1 MKRTYMGVEP
11 SVADNVFVDQT
22 ALIIGNVSIASQ
34 ASIWPYVVIRGDVNR
49 IKVGERTNIQ
59 DHTVIHAT
67 HDGPYSPG
75 GFATTVGNDVTV
87 GHRAIIHACDI
98 HDRVLVGMGAI
109 IMDGAI
115 IESDVL
121 VAAGS
126 IVTPGKRLHSGGLY
140 RGSPAKRV
148 RDLTPMEHEQL
159 LYSAKHYIRLSSSH
173 SQTK

>member
-1 MKRTYMGVEP
+1 MKRRYRDNEP
-11 SVADNVFVDQT
+11 RIDDSAYVDPT
-22 ALIIGNVSIASQ
+22 ALIIGDVSVAAQ
-34 ASIWPYVVIRGDVNR
+34 ASLWPYVVVRGDVNS
-49 IKVGERTNIQ
+49 ITIGQRTNIQ

-75 GFATTVGNDVTV
+75 GIATTLGADVTV
-87 GHRAIIHACDI
+87 GHRAIIHACEI
-98 HDRVLVGMGAI
+98 HDRVLIGMGAI

-115 IESDVL
+115 VESDVL

-148 RDLTPMEHEQL
+148 RDLTQKEHEQL
-159 LYSAKHYIRLSSSH
+159 LYSAQHYIKLSSYH
-173 SQTK
+173 S